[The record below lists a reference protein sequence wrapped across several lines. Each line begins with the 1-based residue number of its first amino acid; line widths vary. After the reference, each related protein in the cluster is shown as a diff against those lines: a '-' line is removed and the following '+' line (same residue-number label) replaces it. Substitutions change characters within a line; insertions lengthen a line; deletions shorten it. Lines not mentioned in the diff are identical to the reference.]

1 MIQPKISEF
10 VGNENSRKKVVE
22 WLVKW
27 SDGSKPLLLVG
38 PPGVG
43 KTSFVHALC
52 REFDID
58 LIELNASDTRNK
70 NLLAQVISPIFSN
83 ASLTGKNFLLFL
95 DEMDGISNREDSGG
109 LDFLLDLFKEPSIR
123 VIMAA
128 NKSNEAIKKISKV
141 SKTITFSPIPPRL
154 SMLYL
159 DKILRLQNSSMK
171 VEDRFAVVRNCFGD
185 IRSLLNA
192 AQVMKA
198 GYVTTKNPVLDIDIE
213 DMINQFF
220 SSTTFEDALDV
231 VQRADIS
238 YSDPRFGQSSEDRRR
253 DILAA
258 FFSSIVMSKI
268 DVPTITLLLDRLSY
282 LDVIL
287 SRSLV
292 MRNWKIMRYFPLIL
306 TKSLFYESRNKYI
319 RYNRYSI
326 GFDHMGIFS
335 RAQGLKKTLRIL
347 AQYFHTSR
355 STFGSFY
362 FEPLRLILTRT
373 AEYEN
378 LIRSTIT
385 SEKEADVMVR
395 EISRTE
401 EIGRRQNL
409 TTKYNIGSD
418 AK

>member
-95 DEMDGISNREDSGG
+95 DEIDGISNREDSGG

-123 VIMAA
+123 VVMAA

-171 VEDRFAVVRNCFGD
+171 FEDRIAVVRNCFGD

-198 GYVTTKNPVLDIDIE
+198 GYTTTKNPVLDIDIE

-238 YSDPRFGQSSEDRRR
+238 YSDPRFGQSSEDRRK
-253 DILAA
+253 DILTA
-258 FFSSIVMSKI
+258 FFSSIIMSKI
-268 DVPTITLLLDRLSY
+268 DVPTITLLLDRLSE

-306 TKSLFYESRNKYI
+306 TKSLFYESRNKYV

-326 GFDHMGIFS
+326 GFEHMGIFS

-362 FEPLRLILTRT
+362 FEPLRQILTRT

-378 LIRSTIT
+378 LIRSTIA

-401 EIGRRQNL
+401 EIGRR
-409 TTKYNIGSD
+409 
-418 AK
+418 

>member
-1 MIQPKISEF
+1 MIQPKISDF
-10 VGNENSRKKVVE
+10 VGNESSRKKVID

-52 REFDID
+52 RELDID

-83 ASLTGKNFLLFL
+83 SSLTGKKFLLFL
-95 DEMDGISNREDSGG
+95 DEMDGISKREDSGG
-109 LDFLLDLFKEPSIR
+109 LDFLIDLFKEPSIR

-128 NKSNEAIKKISKV
+128 NKSNESIKKISKV
-141 SKTITFSPIPPRL
+141 SKTITFSQIPPRL

-159 DKILRLQNSSMK
+159 DKILRLQNASMD
-171 VEDRFAVVRNCFGD
+171 VENRIAVVRNSFGD
-185 IRSLLNA
+185 IRYLLNA
-192 AQVMKA
+192 AQAMKA
-198 GYVTTKNPVLDIDIE
+198 GYATTKNPVVDIDVE
-213 DMINQFF
+213 NMIGKFF
-220 SSTTFEDALDV
+220 SATTFEEALDI

-238 YSDPRFGQSSEDRRR
+238 YSDPRFGQSSEDRRK

-268 DVPTITLLLDRLSY
+268 EIPTLAVLLDRLSE
-282 LDVIL
+282 LDVVL
-287 SRSLV
+287 GRSLA
-292 MRNWKIMRYFPLIL
+292 MRNWKILRYFPLIL
-306 TKSLFYESRNKYI
+306 TKSLFHESRNKYI

-326 GFDHMGIFS
+326 GFENMGIFS
-335 RAQGLKKTLRIL
+335 RAQGLRKTLQIL

-362 FEPLRLILTRT
+362 FEPLRQVLSNSNQ
-373 AEYEN
+373 YED
-378 LIRSTIT
+378 LIRRTIT

-395 EISRTE
+395 EVSRTIDNE
-401 EIGRRQNL
+401 
-409 TTKYNIGSD
+409 
-418 AK
+418 

>member
-1 MIQPKISEF
+1 MIHPKISEF

-38 PPGVG
+38 QPGVG

-70 NLLAQVISPIFSN
+70 NLLAQVIFPIFSN

-95 DEMDGISNREDSGG
+95 DEIDGISNREDSGG

-123 VIMAA
+123 VVMAA

-159 DKILRLQNSSMK
+159 DRILRLQNSSMK
-171 VEDRFAVVRNCFGD
+171 LEDRIAVVRNCFGD

-198 GYVTTKNPVLDIDIE
+198 GYTTTKNPVLDIDIE
-213 DMINQFF
+213 NMINHFF
-220 SSTTFEDALDV
+220 SSTTFAEALDV

-238 YSDPRFGQSSEDRRR
+238 YSDPRFGQSSEDRRK

-268 DVPTITLLLDRLSY
+268 DIPTITLLLDRLSE

-292 MRNWKIMRYFPLIL
+292 MRNWKILRYFPLIL
-306 TKSLFYESRNKYI
+306 TKSLFYDSRNKYI

-326 GFDHMGIFS
+326 GFEHMGIFS

-362 FEPLRLILTRT
+362 FEPLRQILTRT

-401 EIGRRQNL
+401 EIGHR
-409 TTKYNIGSD
+409 
-418 AK
+418 

>member
-1 MIQPKISEF
+1 MIHPKISEF

-38 PPGVG
+38 QPGVG

-70 NLLAQVISPIFSN
+70 NLLAQVIFPIFSN

-95 DEMDGISNREDSGG
+95 DEIDGISNREDSGG

-123 VIMAA
+123 VVMAA

-159 DKILRLQNSSMK
+159 DRILRLQNSSMK
-171 VEDRFAVVRNCFGD
+171 LEDRIAVVRNCFGD

-198 GYVTTKNPVLDIDIE
+198 GYTTTKNPVLDIDIE
-213 DMINQFF
+213 NMINYFF
-220 SSTTFEDALDV
+220 SSTTFEEALDI

-238 YSDPRFGQSSEDRRR
+238 YSDPRFGQSSEDRRK

-268 DVPTITLLLDRLSY
+268 DIPTITLLLDRLSE

-292 MRNWKIMRYFPLIL
+292 MRNWKILRYFPLIL

-326 GFDHMGIFS
+326 GFEHMGIFS

-362 FEPLRLILTRT
+362 FEPLRQILIRT
-373 AEYEN
+373 TEYEN

-401 EIGRRQNL
+401 EIGHR
-409 TTKYNIGSD
+409 
-418 AK
+418 

>member
-1 MIQPKISEF
+1 VIHPKISEF

-70 NLLAQVISPIFSN
+70 NLLAQVIFPIFSN

-95 DEMDGISNREDSGG
+95 DEIDGISNREDSGG

-123 VIMAA
+123 VVMAA

-159 DKILRLQNSSMK
+159 DRILRLQNSSMK
-171 VEDRFAVVRNCFGD
+171 LEDRIAVVRNCFGD

-198 GYVTTKNPVLDIDIE
+198 GYTTTKNPVLDIDIE
-213 DMINQFF
+213 NMINHFF
-220 SSTTFEDALDV
+220 SSTTFAEALDV

-238 YSDPRFGQSSEDRRR
+238 YSDPRFGQSSEDRRK

-268 DVPTITLLLDRLSY
+268 DIPTITLLLDRLSE

-292 MRNWKIMRYFPLIL
+292 MRNWKILRYFPLIL

-326 GFDHMGIFS
+326 GFEHMGIFS

-362 FEPLRLILTRT
+362 FEPLRQILTRT
-373 AEYEN
+373 TEYEN

-401 EIGRRQNL
+401 EIGHR
-409 TTKYNIGSD
+409 
-418 AK
+418 

>member
-1 MIQPKISEF
+1 LILIRPKLSDFI
-10 VGNENSRKKVVE
+10 GNESSRKKVIE
-22 WLVKW
+22 WLSKW
-27 SDGSKPLLLVG
+27 SNGSKPLLLLG

-70 NLLAQVISPIFSN
+70 NMLAQILHPIFSN
-83 ASLTGKNFLLFL
+83 TSLTGKDFLLFL

-109 LDFLLDLFKEPSIR
+109 LDFLIDLFAEPSIR

-128 NKSNEAIKKISKV
+128 NKSTEAIKKISKV
-141 SKTITFSPIPPRL
+141 SKTINFSPIPPRL

-159 DKILRLQNSSMK
+159 DKALRDRNSSMDAK
-171 VEDRFAVVRNCFGD
+171 DRITVVRNSLGD
-185 IRSLLNA
+185 IRSLLNS
-192 AQVMKA
+192 AQVMIA
-198 GYVTTKNPVLDIDIE
+198 GYSTARNPSMEIDVE
-213 DMINQFF
+213 DMINQYF
-220 SSTTFEDALDV
+220 STATLEEALDIIN
-231 VQRADIS
+231 RADIS
-238 YSDPRFGQSSEDRRR
+238 YSDPRFGQSSEDRRK
-253 DILAA
+253 DILGA

-268 DVPTITLLLDRLSY
+268 DISTIALLLDRLSE

-292 MRNWKIMRYFPLIL
+292 VRNWKIMRYFSSIL
-306 TKSLFYESRNKYI
+306 AKSLFHESRNRYI

-326 GFDHMGIFS
+326 GFENMGIFS

-355 STFGSFY
+355 SNLGSQY
-362 FEPLRLILTRT
+362 FEPLMQVLART
-373 AEYEN
+373 DRFED

-385 SEKEADVMVR
+385 SEKEADVLVR
-395 EISRTE
+395 EVSRVE
-401 EIGRRQNL
+401 NVRR
-409 TTKYNIGSD
+409 S
-418 AK
+418 

>member
-1 MIQPKISEF
+1 MIHPKISEF

-43 KTSFVHALC
+43 KTSFVHALS

-70 NLLAQVISPIFSN
+70 NLLAQVIFPIFSN

-95 DEMDGISNREDSGG
+95 DEIDGISNREDSGG

-123 VIMAA
+123 VVMAA

-159 DKILRLQNSSMK
+159 DRILRLQNSSMK
-171 VEDRFAVVRNCFGD
+171 LEDRIAVVRNCFGD

-198 GYVTTKNPVLDIDIE
+198 GYTTTKNPVLDIDIE
-213 DMINQFF
+213 NMINYFF
-220 SSTTFEDALDV
+220 SSTTFEEALDI

-238 YSDPRFGQSSEDRRR
+238 YSDPRFGQSSEDRRK

-268 DVPTITLLLDRLSY
+268 DIPTITLLLDRLSE

-292 MRNWKIMRYFPLIL
+292 MRNWKILRYFPLIL

-326 GFDHMGIFS
+326 GFEHMGIFS

-362 FEPLRLILTRT
+362 FEPLRQILIRT
-373 AEYEN
+373 TEYEN

-401 EIGRRQNL
+401 EIGHR
-409 TTKYNIGSD
+409 
-418 AK
+418 

>member
-1 MIQPKISEF
+1 MIQPKISDF
-10 VGNENSRKKVVE
+10 VGNESSRKKVID

-52 REFDID
+52 RELDID

-83 ASLTGKNFLLFL
+83 SSLTGKKFLLFL
-95 DEMDGISNREDSGG
+95 DEMDGISKREDSGG
-109 LDFLLDLFKEPSIR
+109 LDFLIELFKEPSIR

-128 NKSNEAIKKISKV
+128 NKSNESIKKISKV
-141 SKTITFSPIPPRL
+141 SKTITFSQIPPRL

-159 DKILRLQNSSMK
+159 DKILRLQNASMD
-171 VEDRFAVVRNCFGD
+171 VENRIAVVRNSFGD
-185 IRSLLNA
+185 IRYLLNA
-192 AQVMKA
+192 AQAMKA
-198 GYVTTKNPVLDIDIE
+198 GYATTKNPVVDIDVE
-213 DMINQFF
+213 NMIGKFF
-220 SSTTFEDALDV
+220 SATTFEEALDI

-238 YSDPRFGQSSEDRRR
+238 YSDPRFGQSSEDRRK

-268 DVPTITLLLDRLSY
+268 EIPTLAVLLNRLSE
-282 LDVIL
+282 LDVVL
-287 SRSLV
+287 GRSLA
-292 MRNWKIMRYFPLIL
+292 MRNWKILRYFPLIL
-306 TKSLFYESRNKYI
+306 TKSLFHESRNKYI

-326 GFDHMGIFS
+326 GFENMGIFS
-335 RAQGLKKTLRIL
+335 RAQGLRKTLQIL

-362 FEPLRLILTRT
+362 FEPLRQVLSNSNQ
-373 AEYEN
+373 YED
-378 LIRSTIT
+378 LIRRTIS

-395 EISRTE
+395 EVSRTIDNE
-401 EIGRRQNL
+401 
-409 TTKYNIGSD
+409 
-418 AK
+418 

>member
-43 KTSFVHALC
+43 KTSFVHALS

-70 NLLAQVISPIFSN
+70 NLLAQVIFPIFSN

-95 DEMDGISNREDSGG
+95 DEIDGISNREDSGG

-123 VIMAA
+123 VVMAA
-128 NKSNEAIKKISKV
+128 NKSNEVIKKISKV

-159 DKILRLQNSSMK
+159 DRILRLQNSSMK
-171 VEDRFAVVRNCFGD
+171 LEDRIAVVRNCFGD

-198 GYVTTKNPVLDIDIE
+198 GYTTTKNPVLDIDIE
-213 DMINQFF
+213 NMINQFF
-220 SSTTFEDALDV
+220 SSTTFEEALDV

-238 YSDPRFGQSSEDRRR
+238 YSDPRFGQSSEDRRK

-268 DVPTITLLLDRLSY
+268 DIPTITLLLDRLSE

-292 MRNWKIMRYFPLIL
+292 VRNWKILRYFPLIL
-306 TKSLFYESRNKYI
+306 TKSLFYDSRNKYI

-326 GFDHMGIFS
+326 GFEHMGIFS

-362 FEPLRLILTRT
+362 FEPLRQILTRT
-373 AEYEN
+373 TEYEN

-401 EIGRRQNL
+401 EIGHR
-409 TTKYNIGSD
+409 
-418 AK
+418 

>member
-1 MIQPKISEF
+1 MIRPKISEF

-22 WLVKW
+22 WIVKW

-52 REFDID
+52 HEFDID
-58 LIELNASDTRNK
+58 LVELNASDSRNK

-95 DEMDGISNREDSGG
+95 DEIDGISNREDSGG

-123 VIMAA
+123 VVMAA

-159 DKILRLQNSSMK
+159 DRILRLQNSLMK
-171 VEDRFAVVRNCFGD
+171 PEDRIAVVRNCLGD

-198 GYVTTKNPVLDIDIE
+198 GYTTTKNPGVDIDIE
-213 DMINQFF
+213 NTINQFF
-220 SSTTFEDALDV
+220 SSTTFGEALDV

-238 YSDPRFGQSSEDRRR
+238 YSDPRFGQSSEDRRK

-258 FFSSIVMSKI
+258 FFSTIVMSKI
-268 DVPTITLLLDRLSY
+268 DITTIALLLDRLSE

-292 MRNWKIMRYFPLIL
+292 MRNWKILRYFPLIL

-326 GFDHMGIFS
+326 GFEHMGIFS
-335 RAQGLKKTLRIL
+335 RAQGLKKTIRIL
-347 AQYFHTSR
+347 AKFFHTSR
-355 STFGSFY
+355 STFGSVY
-362 FEPLRLILTRT
+362 FEPLRQILTRT
-373 AEYEN
+373 TEYEN

-385 SEKEADVMVR
+385 SEKEADAMVR

-401 EIGRRQNL
+401 VKVR
-409 TTKYNIGSD
+409 
-418 AK
+418 

>member
-1 MIQPKISEF
+1 MIHPKISEF

-70 NLLAQVISPIFSN
+70 NLLAQVIFPIFSN

-95 DEMDGISNREDSGG
+95 DEIDGISNREDSGG

-123 VIMAA
+123 VVMAA

-159 DKILRLQNSSMK
+159 DRILRLQNSSMK
-171 VEDRFAVVRNCFGD
+171 LEDRIAVVRNCFGD

-198 GYVTTKNPVLDIDIE
+198 GYTTTKNPVLDIDIE
-213 DMINQFF
+213 NMINYFF
-220 SSTTFEDALDV
+220 SSTTFEEALDI

-238 YSDPRFGQSSEDRRR
+238 YSDPRFGQSSEDRRK
-253 DILAA
+253 DILGA

-268 DVPTITLLLDRLSY
+268 DIPTITLLLDRLSE

-292 MRNWKIMRYFPLIL
+292 MRNWKILRYFPLIL

-326 GFDHMGIFS
+326 GFEHMGIFS

-362 FEPLRLILTRT
+362 FEPLRQILTRT
-373 AEYEN
+373 TEYEN

-401 EIGRRQNL
+401 EIGHR
-409 TTKYNIGSD
+409 
-418 AK
+418 

>member
-1 MIQPKISEF
+1 VIRPKISEF

-22 WLVKW
+22 WIVKW

-52 REFDID
+52 HEFDID
-58 LIELNASDTRNK
+58 LVELNASDSRNK

-95 DEMDGISNREDSGG
+95 DEIDGISNREDSGG

-123 VIMAA
+123 VVMAA

-159 DKILRLQNSSMK
+159 DRILRLQNSLMK
-171 VEDRFAVVRNCFGD
+171 PEDRIAVVRNCLGD

-198 GYVTTKNPVLDIDIE
+198 GYTTTKNPGVDIDIE
-213 DMINQFF
+213 NTINQFF
-220 SSTTFEDALDV
+220 SSTTFGEALDV

-238 YSDPRFGQSSEDRRR
+238 YSDPRFGQSSEDRRK

-258 FFSSIVMSKI
+258 FFSTIVMSKI
-268 DVPTITLLLDRLSY
+268 DITTIALLLDRLSE

-292 MRNWKIMRYFPLIL
+292 MRNWKILRYFPLIL

-326 GFDHMGIFS
+326 GFEHMGIFS
-335 RAQGLKKTLRIL
+335 RAQGLKKTIRIL
-347 AQYFHTSR
+347 AKFFHTSR
-355 STFGSFY
+355 STFGSVY
-362 FEPLRLILTRT
+362 FEPLRQILTRT
-373 AEYEN
+373 TEYEN

-385 SEKEADVMVR
+385 SEKEADAMVR

-401 EIGRRQNL
+401 EIAR
-409 TTKYNIGSD
+409 
-418 AK
+418 

>member
-1 MIQPKISEF
+1 MIDPKISEF

-43 KTSFVHALC
+43 KTSFVHALS

-70 NLLAQVISPIFSN
+70 NLLAQVIFPIFSN

-95 DEMDGISNREDSGG
+95 DEIDGISNREDSGG
-109 LDFLLDLFKEPSIR
+109 LDFLLNLFKEPSIR
-123 VIMAA
+123 VVMAA

-159 DKILRLQNSSMK
+159 DRILRLQNSLMK
-171 VEDRFAVVRNCFGD
+171 LEDRIAVVRNCFGD

-198 GYVTTKNPVLDIDIE
+198 GYTTTKNPVLDIDIE
-213 DMINQFF
+213 NMINQFF
-220 SSTTFEDALDV
+220 SSTTFEEALDV

-238 YSDPRFGQSSEDRRR
+238 YSDPRFGQSSEDRRK

-268 DVPTITLLLDRLSY
+268 DIPTITLLLDRLSE

-292 MRNWKIMRYFPLIL
+292 MRNWKILRYFPLIL
-306 TKSLFYESRNKYI
+306 TKSLFYDSRNKYI

-326 GFDHMGIFS
+326 GFEHMGIFS

-362 FEPLRLILTRT
+362 FEPLRQILIRT
-373 AEYEN
+373 TEYEN

-401 EIGRRQNL
+401 EIGHR
-409 TTKYNIGSD
+409 
-418 AK
+418 

>member
-27 SDGSKPLLLVG
+27 SDGSKPVLLVG

-70 NLLAQVISPIFSN
+70 NLLAQVIYPIFSN
-83 ASLTGKNFLLFL
+83 ASLTGKKFLLFL

-123 VIMAA
+123 VVMAA

-171 VEDRFAVVRNCFGD
+171 VEDRIAVVRNSFGD

-198 GYVTTKNPVLDIDIE
+198 GYTTTKNPVLDIDIE

-238 YSDPRFGQSSEDRRR
+238 YSDPRFGQSSEDRRK

-268 DVPTITLLLDRLSY
+268 DVPTITLLLDRLSD

-306 TKSLFYESRNKYI
+306 TKSLFNESRNKYV

-326 GFDHMGIFS
+326 GFEHMGIFS

-362 FEPLRLILTRT
+362 FEPLRQILTRT

-378 LIRSTIT
+378 LIRRTIT

-395 EISRTE
+395 EISRAK
-401 EIGRRQNL
+401 EIGRR
-409 TTKYNIGSD
+409 
-418 AK
+418 

>member
-1 MIQPKISEF
+1 MIHPKISEF
-10 VGNENSRKKVVE
+10 VGNENSRKKVLE
-22 WLVKW
+22 WLIKW

-70 NLLAQVISPIFSN
+70 NLLAQVIFPIFSN

-95 DEMDGISNREDSGG
+95 DEIDGISNREDSGG

-123 VIMAA
+123 VVMAA

-159 DKILRLQNSSMK
+159 DRILRLQSSSMK
-171 VEDRFAVVRNCFGD
+171 LEDRIAVVRNCFGD

-192 AQVMKA
+192 AQIMKA
-198 GYVTTKNPVLDIDIE
+198 GYTTTKNPVLDIDIE
-213 DMINQFF
+213 NMINQFF
-220 SSTTFEDALDV
+220 SSTTFEEALDV
-231 VQRADIS
+231 IQRADIS
-238 YSDPRFGQSSEDRRR
+238 YSDPRFGQSSEDRRK
-253 DILAA
+253 DILAG
-258 FFSSIVMSKI
+258 FFSSIVMSKTDI
-268 DVPTITLLLDRLSY
+268 PTVTLLLDRLSE

-287 SRSLV
+287 GRSLV
-292 MRNWKIMRYFPLIL
+292 MRNWKILRYFPLIL
-306 TKSLFYESRNKYI
+306 TRSLFYESRNKYI

-326 GFDHMGIFS
+326 GFEHMGIFS

-362 FEPLRLILTRT
+362 FEPLRQILTRT
-373 AEYEN
+373 TEYEK

-401 EIGRRQNL
+401 EIGRR
-409 TTKYNIGSD
+409 
-418 AK
+418 

>member
-1 MIQPKISEF
+1 MIHPKISEF

-43 KTSFVHALC
+43 KTSFVHALS

-70 NLLAQVISPIFSN
+70 NLLTQVIFPIFSN

-95 DEMDGISNREDSGG
+95 DEIDGISNREDSGG
-109 LDFLLDLFKEPSIR
+109 LDFMLDLFKEPSIR
-123 VIMAA
+123 VVMAA

-159 DKILRLQNSSMK
+159 NRILRLQNSSMK
-171 VEDRFAVVRNCFGD
+171 LEDRIAVVRNCFGD

-198 GYVTTKNPVLDIDIE
+198 GYTTTKNPVLDIDIE
-213 DMINQFF
+213 NMINQFF
-220 SSTTFEDALDV
+220 SSTTFEEALNV

-238 YSDPRFGQSSEDRRR
+238 YSDPRFGQSSEDRRK

-268 DVPTITLLLDRLSY
+268 DIPTITLLLDRLSE

-292 MRNWKIMRYFPLIL
+292 MRNWKILRYFPLIL

-326 GFDHMGIFS
+326 GFEHMGIFS

-362 FEPLRLILTRT
+362 FEPLRQILTRT
-373 AEYEN
+373 TEYEN

-385 SEKEADVMVR
+385 TEKEADVMVR

-401 EIGRRQNL
+401 EIG
-409 TTKYNIGSD
+409 GS
-418 AK
+418 

>member
-1 MIQPKISEF
+1 MIQPKISDF
-10 VGNENSRKKVVE
+10 VGNESSRKKVIE

-52 REFDID
+52 RELDID

-83 ASLTGKNFLLFL
+83 SSLTGKKFLLFL
-95 DEMDGISNREDSGG
+95 DEMDGISKREDSGG
-109 LDFLLDLFKEPSIR
+109 LDFLIDLFKEPSIR

-128 NKSNEAIKKISKV
+128 NKSNESIKKISKV
-141 SKTITFSPIPPRL
+141 SKTIIFSPIPPRL

-159 DKILRLQNSSMK
+159 DKILRLQNASMD
-171 VEDRFAVVRNCFGD
+171 VENRIAVVRNSFGD
-185 IRSLLNA
+185 IRYLLNA
-192 AQVMKA
+192 AQAMKA
-198 GYVTTKNPVLDIDIE
+198 GYATTKNRVVDIDVE
-213 DMINQFF
+213 NMIGKFF
-220 SSTTFEDALDV
+220 SATTFEEALDI

-238 YSDPRFGQSSEDRRR
+238 YSDPRFGQSSEDRRK

-268 DVPTITLLLDRLSY
+268 EIPTLAVLLNRLSE
-282 LDVIL
+282 LDVVL
-287 SRSLV
+287 GRSLA
-292 MRNWKIMRYFPLIL
+292 MRNWKILRYFPLIL
-306 TKSLFYESRNKYI
+306 TKSLFHESRNKYI

-326 GFDHMGIFS
+326 GFENMGIFS
-335 RAQGLKKTLRIL
+335 RAQGLRKTLQIL

-355 STFGSFY
+355 STFGTFY
-362 FEPLRLILTRT
+362 FESLRQVLSNSNQ
-373 AEYEN
+373 YED
-378 LIRSTIT
+378 LIRRTIT

-395 EISRTE
+395 EVSRTIDNE
-401 EIGRRQNL
+401 
-409 TTKYNIGSD
+409 
-418 AK
+418 